1 MEIPRAKK
9 LLLKI
14 DLFPDLCIREVP
26 YEIEIEVPCGE
37 TTCKK
42 TVTKNR
48 SVTGPCWA
56 DQAQEDSLF
65 NNGTNVLLI

>member
-1 MEIPRAKK
+1 M
-9 LLLKI
+9 
-14 DLFPDLCIREVP
+14 FSTPDLCIREVP
-26 YEIEIEVPCGE
+26 YDIEIEVPCGD

-48 SVTGPCWA
+48 SVSGPCWT

-65 NNGTNVLLI
+65 NNGT

>member
-1 MEIPRAKK
+1 MARFHCKNN
-9 LLLKI
+9 
-14 DLFPDLCIREVP
+14 LFPDLCIREVP

-65 NNGTNVLLI
+65 NNGTYFLLI